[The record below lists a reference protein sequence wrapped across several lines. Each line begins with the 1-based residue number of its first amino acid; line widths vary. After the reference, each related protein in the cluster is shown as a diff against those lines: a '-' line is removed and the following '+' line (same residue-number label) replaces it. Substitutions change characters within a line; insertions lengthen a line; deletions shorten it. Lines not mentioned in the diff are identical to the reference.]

1 MPSRQQDR
9 DRLKGDRPTGS
20 SVQFLFLFQIIVEM
34 SVAFVAVYPSYISG
48 R

>member
-20 SVQFLFLFQIIVEM
+20 SVQFLFLFQIIAEM